1 MTVSKFLILIIVFL
15 NTFFSVHSQ
24 ENIPFKSSHIKNKS
38 DLKFA
43 KNEGY
48 LGLDFEF
55 NTKVVAL
62 MQINFEQMNKNL
74 FESSLIFVFDPKQ
87 LDKNW
92 NMFFFFYK

>member
-43 KNEGY
+43 KNEIKKG
-48 LGLDFEF
+48 DE
-55 NTKVVAL
+55 
-62 MQINFEQMNKNL
+62 
-74 FESSLIFVFDPKQ
+74 
-87 LDKNW
+87 
-92 NMFFFFYK
+92 FFYNARNALYKLFLESNRYLMSSNSKLKLQFFYSFLNLHYRYQNHND